1 VTFGALSLA
10 ALYLLLGWTAPAA
23 VLVLAT
29 GLWLALQRP
38 GTWPI
43 FAVSVLFLLYKVVM
57 EQGSVRLGVMS
68 VSRDGLLFTVLSG
81 LGFSYVFLRIWD
93 LVATSRQGKVP
104 LLDPV
109 SLAGYLAPFHMLSA
123 GPINA
128 YADHVAMNR
137 PADVPSHF
145 DGVLAGVNDLAT
157 GLFYKFVLAEAIRI
171 FAFGVNTPMRASS
184 WLDTALVLI
193 YVFFDFAGYSRVAV
207 AIGRLSAIP
216 TPVNFSAPFA
226 SSTLTEFWTRWHM
239 SLGAFV
245 RRNLY
250 LPVQLHL
257 VRTYGLRWAH
267 VVTVLS
273 LVLSFAFVGLWHRLS
288 IRFLLWGAGMG
299 LVLALE
305 KLIRDHARARYAWAR
320 SRAVTRGLAI
330 LGPAYVF
337 AILTTSLR
345 LVVSEL
351 LGR

>member
-1 VTFGALSLA
+1 
-10 ALYLLLGWTAPAA
+10 
-23 VLVLAT
+23 
-29 GLWLALQRP
+29 
-38 GTWPI
+38 
-43 FAVSVLFLLYKVVM
+43 
-57 EQGSVRLGVMS
+57 
-68 VSRDGLLFTVLSG
+68 
-81 LGFSYVFLRIWD
+81 
-93 LVATSRQGKVP
+93 VATSRHGKVP

-109 SLAGYLAPFHMLSA
+109 SLVGYLAPFHMLSA

-128 YADHVAMNR
+128 YADHVAMNGQ
-137 PADVPSHF
+137 ADVPSHF

-157 GLFYKFVLAEAIRI
+157 GLFYKFVLAEAVRI
-171 FAFGVNTPMRASS
+171 FAFGVNAPMRAAS

-216 TPVNFSAPFA
+216 TPVNFAAPFA
-226 SSTLTEFWTRWHM
+226 SSTMTEFWTRWHM

-257 VRTYGLRWAH
+257 VRRAGLRWAH

-288 IRFLLWGAGMG
+288 LRFLLWGAGMG
-299 LVLALE
+299 LLLSLE
-305 KLIRDHARARYAWAR
+305 KLIRDHALARYGWAR
-320 SRAVTRGLAI
+320 TRTVTRGLAI

-337 AILTTSLR
+337 VVLTTSLR